1 MMPDLLDSR
10 VSAYLNNLLPPRD
23 PLLLEM
29 EAQAAREHIPISGP
43 QVGGFLALLI
53 RLARPF
59 RALEVGTAIGY
70 GAIWMGRALREYG
83 GQLQTI
89 DPDDRRVL
97 QARANLSRAELSDVV
112 EVLQGRGVET
122 LARLQGVEYGLIFI
136 DAVKAEYPA
145 YFERAV
151 PLLSSGGLLIADNAL
166 LGGEVSDEVER
177 GYWSLADRKGIR
189 TYNSLAFSHPSLDT
203 AILPLRDGLTV
214 SLKG

>member
-10 VSAYLNNLLPPRD
+10 VSAYLSNLLPPRD

-43 QVGGFLALLI
+43 HVGRFLAVLI

-59 RALEVGTAIGY
+59 RVLEIGTAIGY

-89 DPDDRRVL
+89 DPDERRVQ

-112 EVLQGRGVET
+112 EVVPGRGVET
-122 LARLQGVEYGLIFI
+122 LARMEGTEYGLIFI
-136 DAVKAEYPA
+136 DAVKAEYPM
-145 YFERAV
+145 YLERAV
-151 PLLSSGGLLIADNAL
+151 PRLSSGGLLVADNAL
-166 LGGEVSDEVER
+166 LGGEVSEEVEG
-177 GYWSLADRKGIR
+177 GYWSPADRQGIR
-189 TYNSLAFSHPSLDT
+189 AYNSLAFSHTSLDT
-203 AILPLRDGLTV
+203 VILPLRDGLTL
-214 SLKG
+214 SLKR